1 MSNRSNTTTDEL
13 CVLNDIHFFNFTTRR
28 WLPAPVDIP
37 NPELIP
43 RARYA
48 HLSSV
53 TGDRLVIIGG
63 QDFHNAWLDDICH
76 FNLLTQA
83 WTQQQ
88 YPRHCGTYR
97 SVAVSSPTVIRT
109 PHTEDRP
116 TSTLGLPG
124 KRFPSRSVPGPPPET
139 TPSENLIHLPYLAA
153 PTEDHP
159 SEIYLYSNYNV
170 RRISP
175 FLFLHHDHLHSSL
188 MSNASWKSSRPFQM
202 ANLPSTTVLR
212 L

>member
-1 MSNRSNTTTDEL
+1 MSNQSETVGSDEL

-28 WLPAPVDIP
+28 WLPTLVDTS
-37 NPELIP
+37 NPDLVP

-63 QDFHNAWLDDICH
+63 QDFHNTWLDDICH
-76 FNLLTQA
+76 FNFLTRI
-83 WTQQQ
+83 WTQQP

-97 SVAVSSPTVIRT
+97 SIAVSSPTVIRT
-109 PHTEDRP
+109 PHTESKP
-116 TSTLGLPG
+116 TSTLGPPG
-124 KRFPSRSVPGPPPET
+124 RRFTSQSVPGPPPET
-139 TPSENLIHLPYLAA
+139 TPPENLIHLPFLAS

-170 RRISP
+170 RRPRCFFFSV
-175 FLFLHHDHLHSSL
+175 S
-188 MSNASWKSSRPFQM
+188 
-202 ANLPSTTVLR
+202 
-212 L
+212 